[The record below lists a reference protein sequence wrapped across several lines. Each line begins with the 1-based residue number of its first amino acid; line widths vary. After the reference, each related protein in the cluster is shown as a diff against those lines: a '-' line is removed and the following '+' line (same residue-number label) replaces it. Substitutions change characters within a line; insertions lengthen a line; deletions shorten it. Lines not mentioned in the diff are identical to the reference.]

1 MRRSVVLLNV
11 VVSVGVIAL
20 VACGS
25 SDDSAFPNGN
35 NDGGSGTGDGG
46 NNILGGGDDGG
57 GTIDGKTV
65 ATLTIAPATATLSVN
80 AAPFPTQQFTA
91 TAKFTDGTS
100 SVVAATWSSS
110 NAPVGTI
117 NGSGL
122 YQTSGNQGGAVTVT
136 ATVGGK
142 TATATLTVTLHQTSN
157 PAGLDAA
164 TQASLLAATTADGA
178 IVWTYPYDG
187 MAYPRGIN
195 APNMM
200 WNGAASGDAYAIHI
214 VSPTYELTEFTN
226 ATYGTAPLA
235 GTPPAGPV
243 SFSFDAAEWATFVDS
258 TSGPATVTVTRKS
271 GTTYTKLVQQTWNI
285 ANRSMSGSIYYWAI
299 NKAAVVRIQ
308 PGAATPD
315 YFLAS
320 ATVPAPGEKNGSGT
334 VTTQMYCPSCHTASA
349 DGSTLLMG
357 TGEWGGAVDVWSTL
371 YNLKTSTTT
380 FSGYNTSN
388 PPTQLPLAGLTPDG
402 TIAVE
407 NWAPVR
413 GHGQGVT
420 DSPVDLTT
428 ASTSVTTL
436 GTLTTTGLEALV
448 ANGAGHHAF
457 FPVFSADNTLFA
469 YVDGTSGVLY
479 SLDWNPTTK
488 TFSNQ
493 VVIAAAPASGKIAYP
508 TISPDHRWI
517 VYQVGPD
524 FGSLSTS
531 YTGDLYA
538 VDTLNPNHPIS
549 LANINTSASAAAN
562 AADPTRDPHRSYE
575 PTFAPVP
582 SGGYFWLVFH
592 SRRTYGNELVDV
604 PYVNGNEGSGTKQLW
619 VAAIDV
625 AGSTAGTTDPSHPP
639 FWLPGQD
646 PTTRNMRGYWA
657 LDPCKADGSS
667 CSSGTDCCN
676 GFCDE
681 TNDAG
686 VAVCGSTSSGCSQ
699 VGDKCTV
706 SSDCCNSSTGVTC
719 INHSCSEPAP
729 R

>member
-1 MRRSVVLLNV
+1 MRRSVFLLNL
-11 VVSVGVIAL
+11 VVSAAVVGI

-25 SDDSAFPNGN
+25 SDDSTFNGN
-35 NDGGSGTGDGG
+35 QNGDGGSGEGG
-46 NNILGGGDDGG
+46 GGGLGGGDGEGG
-57 GTIDGKTV
+57 IDGKPV
-65 ATLTIAPATATLSVN
+65 SSLVISPATAALSIN
-80 AAPFPTQQFTA
+80 NAPFPTQQFTV
-91 TAKFTDGTS
+91 TAHFTDGTS
-100 SVVAATWSSS
+100 EVVAATWTAS
-110 NAPVGTI
+110 NAPVGTV

-122 YQTSGNQGGAVTVT
+122 YKTSGNQGGAVTVT
-136 ATVGGK
+136 ATAGGK
-142 TATATLTVTLHQTSN
+142 SATAALTVTLHQFSN
-157 PAGLDAA
+157 PAGLDAG
-164 TQASLLAATTADGA
+164 TQASLLAASGADGSV
-178 IVWTYPYDG
+178 VWTYPYNA

-200 WNGAASGDAYAIHI
+200 WNGAANGDDYAIHI
-214 VSPTYELTEFTN
+214 VSATYELTEFTT
-226 ATYGTAPLA
+226 ATFPATTTAGA
-235 GTPPAGPV
+235 APAGAT
-243 SFSFDAAEWATFVDS
+243 SFAFDPAEWSTFVDS

-271 GTTYTKLVQQTWNI
+271 GANYTKLIQQTWNI

-299 NKAAVVRIQ
+299 NRAAVVRIQ

-334 VTTQMYCPSCHTASA
+334 VTTAMYCPSCHTASA

-357 TGEWGGAVDVWSTL
+357 TGEWGNAVDVWSTL
-371 YNLKTSTTT
+371 YNLKTSTTM
-380 FSGYNTSN
+380 FSGYETTN
-388 PPTQLPLAGLTPDG
+388 PPTELPLAGLTPDG

-413 GHGQGVT
+413 GHGQGVS
-420 DSPVDLTT
+420 DSPVNLVGATT
-428 ASTSVTTL
+428 TETSL
-436 GTLTTTGLEALV
+436 PALSGTGLEAFV
-448 ANGAGHHAF
+448 ANGAGHHAY
-457 FPVFSADNTLFA
+457 FPVFSADNALFA

-479 SLDWNPTTK
+479 SLNWDPVGK
-488 TFSNQ
+488 KFSNQ
-493 VVIAAAPASGKIAYP
+493 VTIAAAPASGKIAYP

-524 FGSLSTS
+524 FGSLNTS

-538 VDTLNPNHPIS
+538 VDTLNPNHPIA
-549 LANINTSASAAAN
+549 LGGINTSSSAAA
-562 AADPTRDPHRSYE
+562 AAGRDTDRSYE
-575 PTFAPVP
+575 PTFAPVA

-592 SRRTYGNELVDV
+592 SRRTYGNALVDV
-604 PYVNGNEGSGTKQLW
+604 PYTNGAEGSGTKQLW

-625 AGSTAGTTDPSHPP
+625 AGATAGTSDPSHPP

-646 PTTRNMRGYWA
+646 LTTRNMRGYWA

-676 GFCDE
+676 GFCDT

-686 VAVCGSTSSGCSQ
+686 VAVCGSSGSGCSNL
-699 VGDKCTV
+699 GDKCAV
-706 SSDCCNSSTGVTC
+706 SSDCCNSSSGVTC

>member
-1 MRRSVVLLNV
+1 MLLNV
-11 VVSVGVIAL
+11 VVSSAVIAL

-25 SDDSAFPNGN
+25 SDDSTFNGN
-35 NDGGSGTGDGG
+35 QGDDGGLGDG
-46 NNILGGGDDGG
+46 NGGGLGTDTDGG
-57 GTIDGKTV
+57 GTIDGKPV
-65 ATLTIAPATATLSVN
+65 ASLTISPPTAALSVN
-80 AAPFPTQQFTA
+80 VAPFPTQQFTA

-100 SVVAATWSSS
+100 EAVAATWTAS

-122 YQTSGNQGGAVTVT
+122 YKTSGNQGGAVTVT
-136 ATVGGK
+136 ATAGGK
-142 TATATLTVTLHQTSN
+142 SATAALTVTLHQFSN

-164 TQASLLAATTADGA
+164 TQASLLGATGA
-178 IVWTYPYDG
+178 PGSVVWTYPYDA
-187 MAYPRGIN
+187 MAYPRGIA

-200 WNGAASGDAYAIHI
+200 WNGAASGDDYAIHI
-214 VSPTYELTEFTN
+214 VSSTYELTEFTT
-226 ATYGTAPLA
+226 ATFPVVPVA
-235 GTPPAGPV
+235 GAAPAGGT
-243 SFSFDAAEWATFVDS
+243 SFAFDPAEWAAFVDS

-299 NKAAVVRIQ
+299 NKAAVVRIK
-308 PGAATPD
+308 PGALVPD

-320 ATVPAPGEKNGSGT
+320 ATVPPPGEKNGANV

-349 DGSTLLMG
+349 DGSTLLMS
-357 TGEWGGAVDVWSTL
+357 TGEWGGPVDVWSTL
-371 YNLKTSTTT
+371 YNLKSSTTT
-380 FSGYNTSN
+380 FSGYETSS
-388 PPTQLPLAGLTPDG
+388 PPTELPLAGLTPDG

-413 GHGQGVT
+413 GAHGQGVT

-428 ASTSVTTL
+428 ASTSVTSL
-436 GTLTTTGLEALV
+436 GTLTTTGLEAFV
-448 ANGAGHHAF
+448 ANGAGHHAY
-457 FPVFSADNTLFA
+457 FPVFSADNALFA

-479 SLDWNPTTK
+479 SLTWNPTTK
-488 TFSNQ
+488 KFTNQ
-493 VVIAAAPASGKIAYP
+493 VVQAAAPASGKIAYP

-517 VYQVGPD
+517 VYQVGPN
-524 FGSLSTS
+524 FGSLDTS

-549 LANINTSASAAAN
+549 LGGINTSASAAAN
-562 AADPTRDPHRSYE
+562 AADPNRDPHRSYE

-604 PYVNGNEGSGTKQLW
+604 PYINATEGSGTKQLW

-646 PTTRNMRGYWA
+646 PATRNMRGYWA
-657 LDPCKADGSS
+657 LDPCKADGAT

-676 GFCDE
+676 GFCDT

-686 VAVCGSTSSGCSQ
+686 AAVCGSTSSGCSNL
-699 VGDKCTV
+699 GDKCAV

-719 INHSCSEPAP
+719 INHSCSEPPP